1 MKERMRKCAIV
12 LFWLTVWAAAALAA
26 DNEILLAGPGATFRE
41 LWEMLGGGSFYRA
54 VGGSLLRIG
63 TGFLA
68 GSLWGVALAAGSFRF
83 PLLEEMLAPVIRFL
97 KAVPVASFVVLL
109 LIWWGSSFLALAVCF
124 LVVLPQLYISVL
136 EGLKSVDQ
144 KMLEMAKIFRI
155 PFGTRFFYIYRPA
168 MKPFLY
174 AGLKISLGLCW
185 KSGVAAEVMGISAA
199 SLGEGLYLSR
209 IYLNTAG
216 VFAWTVVILLLSMI
230 FERAVLR
237 LAGKFFAW
245 EPECRKRK
253 GFGEEKTVC
262 SLKLVRVT
270 KGYGGRKVLDQ
281 VSVCYEPGQSYF
293 LTSPSGSGKTTLL
306 RILAGL
312 EEPDGGA
319 VQVLGFCSMM
329 FQEDRLCEEY
339 SALKNV
345 EMVTGDRNQARE
357 ALLKVLEEEDL
368 EKPCGQ
374 LSGGMK
380 RRAALVRAMEAES
393 CFVLLDEPFT
403 GMDARTKEMAR
414 DYIRQRQGE
423 RPLIIAEHNTF

>member
-1 MKERMRKCAIV
+1 MTERMTKCARV

-281 VSVCYEPGQSYF
+281 VSVCFEPGQSYF

>member
-1 MKERMRKCAIV
+1 M
-12 LFWLTVWAAAALAA
+12 
-26 DNEILLAGPGATFRE
+26 
-41 LWEMLGGGSFYRA
+41 
-54 VGGSLLRIG
+54 RIG

>member
-1 MKERMRKCAIV
+1 M
-12 LFWLTVWAAAALAA
+12 
-26 DNEILLAGPGATFRE
+26 
-41 LWEMLGGGSFYRA
+41 
-54 VGGSLLRIG
+54 RIG

-68 GSLWGVALAAGSFRF
+68 GSLGGVALAAGSFRF

>member
-1 MKERMRKCAIV
+1 M
-12 LFWLTVWAAAALAA
+12 
-26 DNEILLAGPGATFRE
+26 
-41 LWEMLGGGSFYRA
+41 
-54 VGGSLLRIG
+54 RIG

-230 FERAVLR
+230 FERAVLWM
-237 LAGKFFAW
+237 AGKFFAW
-245 EPECRKRK
+245 EPECGKRK
-253 GFGEEKTVC
+253 GSGEEKTVC

>member
-1 MKERMRKCAIV
+1 MKEKIRKSAIV
-12 LFWLTVWAAAALAA
+12 LFWLAVWAAAALAA
-26 DNEILLAGPGATFRE
+26 DNEILLAGPGETFRE
-41 LWEMLGGGSFYRA
+41 LWEMLCGAGFYRA

-68 GSLWGVALAAGSFRF
+68 GAVCGVALAAGSFRF
-83 PLLEEMLAPVIRFL
+83 AVLEEVMAPAVRFL

-136 EGLKSVDQ
+136 EGLKSVDG
-144 KMLEMAKIFRI
+144 KMLEMAKVFRL
-155 PFGTRFFYIYRPA
+155 PLGTRFFYIYRPA

-230 FERAVLR
+230 FEKLILF

-245 EPECRKRK
+245 EPECGKQK
-253 GFGEEKTVC
+253 SSGEGETAGT
-262 SLKLVRVT
+262 LELVRVT
-270 KGYGGRKVLDQ
+270 KGYGDRKVLDQ
-281 VSVCYEPGQSYF
+281 VSVCYEPGRTYF

-306 RILAGL
+306 RILAAL
-312 EEPDGGA
+312 EEPDEGSVRLPGP
-319 VQVLGFCSMM
+319 CSMM

-339 SALKNV
+339 SAVKNV
-345 EMVTGDRNQARE
+345 EMVTGDRERARE
-357 ALLKVLEEEDL
+357 ALKRVLEEGDL
-368 EKPCGQ
+368 EKPCCQ

-380 RRAALVRAMEAES
+380 RRVALVRAMEAES

-403 GMDARTKEMAR
+403 GMDHLTGERSR
-414 DYIRQRQGE
+414 GYIRERQGE

>member
-1 MKERMRKCAIV
+1 MKKRIRKCAIV
-12 LFWLTVWAAAALAA
+12 LFWLAVWAAAALAA
-26 DNEILLAGPGATFRE
+26 DNEILLAGPGDTFRE
-41 LWEMLGGGSFYRA
+41 LWEMLGGRSFYRA

-83 PLLEEMLAPVIRFL
+83 PLLEEVLAPVIRFL

-144 KMLEMAKIFRI
+144 KMLEMAKIFRLS
-155 PFGTRFFYIYRPA
+155 FGTRFFYIYRPA

-230 FERAVLR
+230 FERALLR

-245 EPECRKRK
+245 EPVCRKRK
-253 GFGEEKTVC
+253 GSGEEKTVC
-262 SLKLVRVT
+262 SPELVRVT

-312 EEPDGGA
+312 EEPDGG
-319 VQVLGFCSMM
+319 VVRVPGFCSMM

-357 ALLKVLEEEDL
+357 ALLKVLEEGDL

-380 RRAALVRAMEAES
+380 RRAALVRAMEAQS

-403 GMDARTKEMAR
+403 GMDARTKEAAR

>member
-1 MKERMRKCAIV
+1 M
-12 LFWLTVWAAAALAA
+12 
-26 DNEILLAGPGATFRE
+26 
-41 LWEMLGGGSFYRA
+41 
-54 VGGSLLRIG
+54 
-63 TGFLA
+63 
-68 GSLWGVALAAGSFRF
+68 
-83 PLLEEMLAPVIRFL
+83 
-97 KAVPVASFVVLL
+97 
-109 LIWWGSSFLALAVCF
+109 
-124 LVVLPQLYISVL
+124 
-136 EGLKSVDQ
+136 DQ

-230 FERAVLR
+230 FERAVLWM
-237 LAGKFFAW
+237 AGKFFAW
-245 EPECRKRK
+245 EPECGKRK
-253 GFGEEKTVC
+253 GSGEEKTVC

-403 GMDARTKEMAR
+403 GMDARTKEMAW

>member
-1 MKERMRKCAIV
+1 M
-12 LFWLTVWAAAALAA
+12 
-26 DNEILLAGPGATFRE
+26 
-41 LWEMLGGGSFYRA
+41 
-54 VGGSLLRIG
+54 RIG

-281 VSVCYEPGQSYF
+281 VSVCFEPGQSYF

>member
-1 MKERMRKCAIV
+1 M
-12 LFWLTVWAAAALAA
+12 
-26 DNEILLAGPGATFRE
+26 
-41 LWEMLGGGSFYRA
+41 
-54 VGGSLLRIG
+54 RIG

-230 FERAVLR
+230 FERAVLWM
-237 LAGKFFAW
+237 AGKFFAW
-245 EPECRKRK
+245 EPECGKRK
-253 GFGEEKTVC
+253 GSGEEKTVC

-403 GMDARTKEMAR
+403 GMDARTKEMAW